1 MSDKISSAAN
11 PTLQDLV
18 KVAAATGIGR
28 VSLEDAAASVLG
40 STKTA
45 SAPVAPTASAI
56 TRDFAE
62 RVASACRVGADAL
75 RKEASEVGPGKG
87 PGSLE
92 VTEATHAGSPASSIH
107 PGKARVQ
114 PPSNPPLHSAR
125 PGDAATQ
132 VENNMDHPGGKTAG
146 VKDIAGKV
154 GLGIGLTGQKAKHHA
169 GEAAHAVSS
178 KVKGIANKVSDKIH
192 EVGEK
197 ADAAIGGPERRTA
210 KRIDTGLEANPH
222 GLPSSIRDPM
232 KKDSDALHSAARS
245 KALKTTGKAVGGTA
259 ALTGAAAGIHHA
271 TKKEDGG
278 SDDGDKMASMGAALR
293 ARLKQANDPTA
304 PPPGASA
311 AGEGGNHQ
319 PGSRGM
325 LESTDKLRN
334 LTRRDAKANA
344 REGAAPLVR
353 EPVQSAATD
362 ATLQQAFAHT
372 GQAGAK
378 IASDDAP
385 AGGTIKNAAA
395 ARAFLS
401 NLLEGAV

>member
-169 GEAAHAVSS
+169 TEAAHAVADKAK
-178 KVKGIANKVSDKIH
+178 KVTDNVRF
-192 EVGEK
+192 K
-197 ADAAIGGPERRTA
+197 ADKALGGPERRVA
-210 KRIDTGLEANPH
+210 KDINAPEDAREHFRGVA
-222 GLPSSIRDPM
+222 RD
-232 KKDSDALHSAARS
+232 

>member
-45 SAPVAPTASAI
+45 SAPVAPPASTI

-114 PPSNPPLHSAR
+114 PPSNPSLHSAR

-146 VKDIAGKV
+146 VKDIAGK
-154 GLGIGLTGQKAKHHA
+154 A
-169 GEAAHAVSS
+169 GD
-178 KVKGIANKVSDKIH
+178 KLKGIAGKVSDAARS
-192 EVGEK
+192 VASK
-197 ADAAIGGPERRTA
+197 ADAAVGGPERRVA
-210 KRIDTGLEANPH
+210 KRIDSGLAANPH
-222 GLPSSIRDPM
+222 GLPASIREPM
-232 KKDSDALHSAARS
+232 KKDSDELHRAARG
-245 KALKTTGKAVGGTA
+245 KALTTAGKAGGGA
-259 ALTGAAAGIHHA
+259 AVLTGAGAGIHHA
-271 TKKEDGG
+271 TKKDAPEDGG

-293 ARLKQANDPTA
+293 ARLKQAADPAA

-311 AGEGGNHQ
+311 AGEGGEHL

-325 LESTDKLRN
+325 LASTDKLRD

-385 AGGTIKNAAA
+385 TGGTIKSAAA

>member
-154 GLGIGLTGQKAKHHA
+154 GDKM
-169 GEAAHAVSS
+169 
-178 KVKGIANKVSDKIH
+178 KGIAGKVSDAAH
-192 EVGEK
+192 SVASK
-197 ADAAIGGPERRTA
+197 ADAALGGPERRTA
-210 KRIDTGLEANPH
+210 NRIDASLANASKAGPDA
-222 GLPSSIRDPM
+222 LNPSSVAKKIRGMPERM